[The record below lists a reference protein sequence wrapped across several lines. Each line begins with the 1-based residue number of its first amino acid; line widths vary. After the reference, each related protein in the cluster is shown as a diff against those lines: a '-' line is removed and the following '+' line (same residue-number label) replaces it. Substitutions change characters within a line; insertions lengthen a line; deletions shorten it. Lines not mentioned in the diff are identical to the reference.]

1 MTKDQTKLWS
11 PKNAIKSKAPLKN
24 KLGNPSTKST
34 AFLHESAFK
43 CVNKQKASNSSIN
56 VTLRIL

>member
-24 KLGNPSTKST
+24 KLGNPST
-34 AFLHESAFK
+34 
-43 CVNKQKASNSSIN
+43 
-56 VTLRIL
+56 